1 MIPEEDEDKN
11 KTEYE
16 TAKKFFD
23 PNKSKVHLSAK
34 KEVEEESKKAENNN
48 PITSNNISRLR
59 NLNGFNRE
67 KSQDSIST
75 FELTNE
81 MDKSKV
87 RNVVNNETNIKYA
100 HDIFDFSKLNVIKE
114 TNSKDIFKETASFN
128 TKLEP
133 NLNNQNANIHFD
145 RQSPK
150 YHHKIESAFTFSN
163 KKDEQPEVSKTQTAK
178 RSQSN
183 RMRKESFPQDNVK
196 STIKAQ
202 TPPDRKFGNRLPA
215 INSQRR
221 KVSSHDSNNTI
232 SETNSNLDIKSIF
245 AVADGY
251 KEDPII
257 KQKLD
262 DIMQNIVDI
271 RNVIDQKFKKRIK
284 VASAPTNCEDA
295 EFKALM
301 TNRNDINSAESALN
315 KIPIFDG
322 KFKSN
327 FVKLESANSKLK
339 SSRKISGEISGFMG
353 NISNITNKDNKML
366 KVKSKDVMPI
376 KLMKK

>member
-1 MIPEEDEDKN
+1 MIPEEDEEKN

-23 PNKSKVHLSAK
+23 PNRSKVK
-34 KEVEEESKKAENNN
+34 EEEFKKAGTNNT
-48 PITSNNISRLR
+48 ISNNISRLR
-59 NLNGFNRE
+59 NHNGMNRE
-67 KSQDSIST
+67 KSQDSLST

-87 RNVVNNETNIKYA
+87 RCNQNIVNNETNIKYA

-114 TNSKDIFKETASFN
+114 TNNKDIFKETANFN
-128 TKLEP
+128 SKLEP
-133 NLNNQNANIHFD
+133 ILNNQTNGNLLFD

-150 YHHKIESAFTFSN
+150 YHHKVESAFTFHN
-163 KKDEQPEVSKTQTAK
+163 NKDEQPEVSKTQTAK

-183 RMRKESFPQDNVK
+183 RTRKESFPQDNIR

-202 TPPDRKFGNRLPA
+202 TPPDRKYGNKLPA

-221 KVSSHDSNNTI
+221 KISSLESNSTF
-232 SETNSNLDIKSIF
+232 SDTNSNLDIKNIF

-271 RNVIDQKFKKRIK
+271 RNVIDQKFKKRLKI
-284 VASAPTNCEDA
+284 ASAPTNCEDA

-301 TNRNDINSAESALN
+301 TNRNDINSADTVSN
-315 KIPIFDG
+315 KTNMFDG

-327 FVKLESANSKLK
+327 FIKMESANSKLK

-353 NISNITNKDNKML
+353 NISTANNISNKDNKML
-366 KVKSKDVMPI
+366 KIKSKDVMPI